1 MRFDFVKVSVDPGPV
16 LLEYLQVTVMFVWF
30 VRHQLVVFST
40 CHLLAVVSSQNISAS
55 ATSQQPNEESH
66 TTYKNGVWLEY

>member
-40 CHLLAVVSSQNISAS
+40 NVTC
-55 ATSQQPNEESH
+55 
-66 TTYKNGVWLEY
+66 